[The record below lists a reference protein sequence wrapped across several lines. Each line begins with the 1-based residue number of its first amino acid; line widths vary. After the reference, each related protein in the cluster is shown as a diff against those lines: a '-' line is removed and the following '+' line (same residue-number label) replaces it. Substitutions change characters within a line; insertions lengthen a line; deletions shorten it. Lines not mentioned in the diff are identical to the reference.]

1 MKKGKYYVSA
11 KVKNEVI
18 TPFIDTAADLSLIP
32 PKWREYGLCK
42 QMEKSMRIKSFD
54 GQSTQKLEET
64 LEIKMNFGTTKTKL
78 KFYVCDIDT
87 PIIGI
92 DILRNEKMKISK
104 TENLHIN
111 GVAIRTMTGVGSS
124 EHALDERMEETE
136 NKTTKEKE
144 RNIWLKVKKETTIEA
159 HQVSAVEVDNWT

>member
-1 MKKGKYYVSA
+1 MSA

-64 LEIKMNFGTTKTKL
+64 LEIKMNFGTTRTKL

-92 DILRNEKMKISK
+92 DILRNEKMKISMNTK

-111 GVAIRTMTGVGSS
+111 GVAIKTMTGIGTS
-124 EHALDERMEETE
+124 EYALED
-136 NKTTKEKE
+136 
-144 RNIWLKVKKETTIEA
+144 
-159 HQVSAVEVDNWT
+159 